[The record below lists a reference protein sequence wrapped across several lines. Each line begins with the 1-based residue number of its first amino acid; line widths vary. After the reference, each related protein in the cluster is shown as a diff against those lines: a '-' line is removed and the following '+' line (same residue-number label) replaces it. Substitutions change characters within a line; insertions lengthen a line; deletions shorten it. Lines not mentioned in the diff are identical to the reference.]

1 MRTKTMPDRKEMKD
15 EKGSGDFSP
24 MRLDAATRAIQKY
37 LNERDPM
44 SDEFVPGPMRELRE
58 KRRREE
64 DPMSDEFVPTP
75 IRRMR
80 AEQRKTPGDS
90 PYIPDSP
97 EEGIPGMGESPTEV
111 TAGAAEMLQQREP
124 RGPKSEHRRFA
135 ESKETSYDKVATRA
149 GDPFE
154 YAMKGDRIFVR
165 KKGEEEFRDVTGIAN
180 DSQIRALINEHG
192 KAQEK
197 KDERPHTFRR
207 SGGEPMSVQE
217 RTGVED
223 RPPVT
228 TEDFGQKLTPEDVRI
243 LQQMTAKSM
252 SR

>member
-1 MRTKTMPDRKEMKD
+1 MPDRKEMKD
-15 EKGSGDFSP
+15 EKGMRDNGDFSP
-24 MRLDAATRAIQKY
+24 MRLDYATRAIQKY
-37 LNERDPM
+37 MDTTEAMDGAAETLR
-44 SDEFVPGPMRELRE
+44 GPR
-58 KRRREE
+58 
-64 DPMSDEFVPTP
+64 
-75 IRRMR
+75 
-80 AEQRKTPGDS
+80 TPGGS

-97 EEGIPGMGESPTEV
+97 EEGIPSMGESPTEV
-111 TAGAAEMLQQREP
+111 TAGAAEMLQQR
-124 RGPKSEHRRFA
+124 PKSEHRRFA
-135 ESKETSYDKVATRA
+135 ESKETRYDKVARQP

-180 DSQIRALINEHG
+180 DSQIRAVINEHG

-197 KDERPHTFRR
+197 KDERPHTFKR
-207 SGGEPMSVQE
+207 SGGEPMSAQE

-228 TEDFGQKLTPEDVRI
+228 TEDFEKALEEKSEPAPEDIRLLRQLVRG
-243 LQQMTAKSM
+243 